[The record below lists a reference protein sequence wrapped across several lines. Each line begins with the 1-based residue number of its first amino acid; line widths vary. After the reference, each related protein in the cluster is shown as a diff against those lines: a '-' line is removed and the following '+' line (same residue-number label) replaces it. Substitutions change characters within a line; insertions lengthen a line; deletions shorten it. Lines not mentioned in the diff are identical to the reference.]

1 MTSDSRKPRR
11 LTTPPLDSG
20 DPSGLRRDPP
30 GIEQHFFSSRGG
42 RKKKSAFS
50 KRDQTAIHEAA
61 HTTVATMIHPGI
73 VQEVFISDT
82 AVEIT
87 EVYNEV
93 NISLQ
98 GLTGGIRFDKVQ
110 TTVFENG
117 LISYSGFFAECENLY
132 RSGVDLEPLL
142 PQLRAQA
149 SHDIDRYHAL
159 LVSEGLTEGEIQSL
173 VTDIGGALKNYF
185 DSGIWE
191 AVRAIADAL
200 LVRGRL
206 TKDEV
211 LELMPEFT

>member
-1 MTSDSRKPRR
+1 MSSFPCKPRQ
-11 LTTPPLDSG
+11 LDSLPLDTADASSLPG
-20 DPSGLRRDPP
+20 DDRDL
-30 GIEQHFFSSRGG
+30 GSLFFHSHGEG
-42 RKKKSAFS
+42 KKESAPS

-87 EVYNEV
+87 EIYDEI

-98 GLTGGIRFDKVQ
+98 GLTGGIRFNNVQ

-117 LISYSGFFAECENLY
+117 LITYSGFFAECENLY
-132 RSGVDLEPLL
+132 RCGVDLAPLL

-173 VTDIGGALKNYF
+173 VTDIGGALKHYF

-200 LVRGRL
+200 LVKGHL

-211 LELMPEFT
+211 LELMPEFP